1 MRFISNWFS
10 AIITVCLLGVCLSG
24 VALHAQTPAQSSDKP
39 LMSDQVFKNVQVLKG
54 IPVNEFMDTM
64 GFFAASLG
72 LNCVFCHTDES
83 LEDWSHFADDVP
95 RKRIARGMI
104 AMVNNLNKNNFQGRR
119 VVTCY
124 TCHHGNERPKVIPSL
139 AEQYGVAAE
148 DPNEVEILANP
159 QPGPS
164 ADQILDKYIQAIG
177 GAQKVAALKS
187 YAGKG
192 TFEGYDTY
200 HQKVPMEVYAKAPGQ
215 LTQIVHTQNGDST
228 IVFDGTAGWVAS
240 VDKPVR
246 LLPDLPGEEL
256 DAAKL
261 DAALAIPVNIKQ
273 ALTQWKTGFPVASI
287 DDKLA
292 NVVQATGGGGTRFKL
307 YFDQETGLLSRV
319 VRYEPTAVGTLPI
332 QVDYS
337 NYKDV
342 AGVKIP
348 FNWTVTWTNGMSI
361 NEFSDVQAN
370 VAIEASRFA
379 KPAPAVVKAI
389 TKK

>member
-1 MRFISNWFS
+1 MRFLRNWPH
-10 AIITVCLLGVCLSG
+10 AIIVICLLGT
-24 VALHAQTPAQSSDKP
+24 ALRAQTPAPAQTSDKP

-83 LEDWSHFADDVP
+83 LEDWTHFADDVP
-95 RKRIARGMI
+95 RKKIARGMI
-104 AMVNNLNKNNFQGRR
+104 AMTNNLNKNNFGGRR

-124 TCHHGNERPKVIPSL
+124 SCHHGNERPKVIPSL
-139 AEQYGVAAE
+139 AEQYGVAPE

-164 ADQILDKYIQAIG
+164 ADQILDKYIQAVG
-177 GAQKVAALKS
+177 GAQKVAALKTFV
-187 YAGKG
+187 GKG

-200 HQKVPMEVYAKAPGQ
+200 HQKVPMEIYAKAPGQ
-215 LTQIVHTQNGDST
+215 LTQIVHGQNGDST
-228 IVFDGTAGWVAS
+228 TVFDGMAGWVAS
-240 VDKPVR
+240 VDKPVH
-246 LLPDLPGEEL
+246 LLQDLPGEEL

-261 DAALAIPVNIKQ
+261 DASLAIPVNIKQ

-287 DDKLA
+287 DDKLM
-292 NVVQATGGGGTRFKL
+292 NVVQGMGAGGTRFKL
-307 YFDQETGLLSRV
+307 YFDQDSGLLSRV

-361 NEFSDVQAN
+361 NELSDVQAN
-370 VAIEASRFA
+370 AAIDAAKFA
-379 KPAPAVVKAI
+379 KPAPAIVKAA
-389 TKK
+389 KK

>member
-1 MRFISNWFS
+1 MRFTGNWFS
-10 AIITVCLLGVCLSG
+10 AIIIVSLLGLAVN
-24 VALHAQTPAQSSDKP
+24 AQTPAPPSDKP

-95 RKRIARGMI
+95 RKKIARGMI
-104 AMVNNLNKNNFQGRR
+104 AMVNNLNKNNFGGRR

-159 QPGPS
+159 QPGPT

-177 GAQKVAALKS
+177 GAQRVAALKS
-187 YAGKG
+187 FAGKG

-200 HQKVPMEVYAKAPGQ
+200 HQKVPMELYAKAPGR
-215 LTQIVHTQNGDST
+215 LTQIVHGQNGDST
-228 IVFDGTAGWVAS
+228 TVFDGAAGWVAS

-246 LLPDLPGEEL
+246 LLPFLPGEEQ

-273 ALTQWKTGFPVASI
+273 ALTQWKTGFAVASI

-292 NVVQATGGGGTRFKL
+292 NVVQGMGAGGTRFKL
-307 YFDQETGLLSRV
+307 YFDQETGLLSRL

-361 NEFSDVQAN
+361 NELSDVQAN
-370 VAIEASRFA
+370 TTLDASRFA
-379 KPAPAVVKAI
+379 KPAAAVVKAI

>member
-1 MRFISNWFS
+1 MRFGWNRMAGIVV
-10 AIITVCLLGVCLSG
+10 ACLLAMPVGRG
-24 VALHAQTPAQSSDKP
+24 QAPAPSATGDKP
-39 LMSDQVFKNVQVLKG
+39 LLSDQVFKNVQVLKG

-72 LNCVFCHTDES
+72 LNCVFCHTDQS

-104 AMVNNLNKNNFQGRR
+104 AMVNNLNKNNFGGRR

-139 AEQYGVAAE
+139 AEQYGVAPE
-148 DPNEVEILANP
+148 DPNEVEIVESAP
-159 QPGPS
+159 KGPS

-177 GAQKVAALKS
+177 GAQKVAALTS
-187 YAGKG
+187 FVGKG

-215 LTQIVHTQNGDST
+215 LTQIMHTQNGDST
-228 IVFDGTAGWVAS
+228 TVFNGREGWIAS

-246 LLPDLPGEEL
+246 LLPALPGYEQ

-261 DAALAIPVNIKQ
+261 DAELAIPVRIKQ
-273 ALTQWKTGFPVASI
+273 ALTQWKTGFPVSSI
-287 DDKLA
+287 DDKT
-292 NVVQATGGGGTRFKL
+292 VQVIQGTGAGGTRFKL
-307 YFDQETGLLSRV
+307 FFDQETGLLARV
-319 VRYEPTAVGTLPI
+319 VRYENTAVGTLPI

-337 NYKDV
+337 NYREV

-348 FNWTVTWTNGMSI
+348 FNWTVTWTNGQSI
-361 NEFSDVQAN
+361 NELTDVQVN
-370 VAIEASRFA
+370 VAIQASRFA
-379 KPAPAVVKAI
+379 KPAEAVVKPAAN
-389 TKK
+389 K

>member
-1 MRFISNWFS
+1 MRFGWNRLAGF
-10 AIITVCLLGVCLSG
+10 AVACLLGVPAARGQAPAPS
-24 VALHAQTPAQSSDKP
+24 VAGDKP
-39 LMSDQVFKNVQVLKG
+39 LLSDQVFKNVQVLKG

-72 LNCVFCHTDES
+72 LNCVFCHTDQS

-104 AMVNNLNKNNFQGRR
+104 TMVNNLNKNTFGGRR

-139 AEQYGVAAE
+139 AEQYGVAPE
-148 DPNEVEILANP
+148 DPNEVEIVESAP
-159 QPGPS
+159 KGPS

-177 GAQKVAALKS
+177 GAQKVAALTS
-187 YAGKG
+187 LAGKG

-215 LTQIVHTQNGDST
+215 LTQIMHTQNGDST
-228 IVFDGTAGWVAS
+228 TVFNGREGWIAS

-246 LLPDLPGEEL
+246 LLADLPGYEQ

-261 DAALAIPVNIKQ
+261 DAELAIPVRIKE
-273 ALTQWKTGFPVASI
+273 ALMQWKTGFPVSSI
-287 DDKLA
+287 DDKTVQ
-292 NVVQATGGGGTRFKL
+292 VVEGTGAGGTRFKL
-307 YFDQETGLLSRV
+307 FFDQETGLLARV
-319 VRYEPTAVGTLPI
+319 VRYENTAVGTLPI

-337 NYKDV
+337 NYREV

-348 FNWTVTWTNGMSI
+348 FNWTVTWTNGQSI
-361 NEFSDVQAN
+361 NQFSDVQAN
-370 VAIEASRFA
+370 GAVDASRFA
-379 KPAPAVVKAI
+379 KPAEAVVKPAAN
-389 TKK
+389 K